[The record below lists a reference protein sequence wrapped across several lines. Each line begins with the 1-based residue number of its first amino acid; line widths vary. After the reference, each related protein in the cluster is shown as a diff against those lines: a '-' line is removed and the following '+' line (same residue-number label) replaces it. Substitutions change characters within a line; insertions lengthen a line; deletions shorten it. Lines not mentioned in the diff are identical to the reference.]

1 MKKLLLIIACFF
13 LVACSSTPKN
23 QENTATPTAAQPKN
37 KVVVGISQDFD
48 SLDPHKASATGTQEV
63 MFNIFTGLVNTLPSG
78 EIVPEL
84 STEYEVSDDLM
95 TYTFKLRDDV
105 VFHDGSKMTSKDV
118 AYSYNRL
125 IGKTDDQTE
134 PLSAELSTLISSVD
148 TPDDYTVVFNL
159 TTGDASFLSKCLNA
173 IIPVNS
179 GATQATNPV
188 GAGPYKFDS
197 YTAGIGIKMKK
208 NESFYQEGLP
218 KLEEV
223 EFKIFADANAGQL
236 AMENGEIQI
245 MSMPIANAKAM
256 SANFNTIDAPQNM
269 VQLMALNHEF
279 EPFSKLEVRQA
290 INYAIDKQEI
300 INALSPGS
308 EQLDTNFS
316 PVMEFYYNDQL
327 KNYYPR
333 DVEKAKELL
342 KAANEENLS
351 FTITVPSEY
360 TLHVDTATIIQQQ
373 LAEAGITVNIETI
386 EWNSWLEDIYKN
398 EKYEATVIGFTGKI
412 DPHPII
418 ARYRTDYNRN
428 FVNYSNA
435 EFDDLMKQATQTKD
449 ANTRADIY
457 KQAQENLTKNAVS
470 VFIMDPSIHVVVDKN
485 ITGYTTYPIG
495 YIDMKNVSYQ

>member
-1 MKKLLLIIACFF
+1 MKKLLLIVACFL
-13 LVACSSTPKN
+13 LVACSAQPSTSGNTSTPEA
-23 QENTATPTAAQPKN
+23 QTPSN

-84 STEYEVSDDLM
+84 CTEYVVSDDLK
-95 TYTFKLRDDV
+95 TYTFTLRDDV
-105 VFHDGSKMTSKDV
+105 IFHDGSKMTSKDV
-118 AYSYNRL
+118 KYSYDRL

-134 PLSAELSTLISSVD
+134 PLSADLSALIASVE
-148 TPDDYTVVFNL
+148 TPDDTTVVFNL
-159 TTGDASFLSKCLNA
+159 NSEDASFLSKCLNA

-197 YTAGIGIKMKK
+197 YTAGIGIKMMK
-208 NESFYQEGLP
+208 NENFYQERLP

-245 MSMPIANAKAM
+245 MSMPIANANAM
-256 SANFNTIDAPQNM
+256 SSNFNVINAPQNM

-279 EPFSKLEVRQA
+279 EPFSKVEVRQA
-290 INYAIDKQEI
+290 INYAINKEEI
-300 INALSPGS
+300 ISALSPGS
-308 EQLDTNFS
+308 QQLDTNFS

-327 KNYYPR
+327 KNYYPH

-342 KAANEENLS
+342 KSVGEENLT

-373 LAEAGITVNIETI
+373 LAQAGITVNIETI

-398 EKYEATVIGFTGKI
+398 EKYESTVIGFTGKI

-428 FVNYSNA
+428 FVNYSDKD
-435 EFDDLMKQATQTKD
+435 FDALMVKATQTKD
-449 ANTRADIY
+449 VNDRADLY

-470 VFIMDPSIHVVVDKN
+470 VFIMDPSINVVIDKN
-485 ITGYTTYPIG
+485 ITGYQTYPIG
-495 YIDMKNVSYQ
+495 YIDLKNVSYQ